1 MSDSFSR
8 RRQQLWRDYQAL
20 GRTLRWLQRDG
31 PMVPGTLY
39 LLRRK
44 CGKPNC
50 RCARGELHASW
61 VLTRS
66 ESGHSRL
73 YVVPADQRGGLRPLT
88 REYRLWQ
95 LARAR
100 LVKQSAALVVWVDE
114 LAESRWQS
122 WPPACEHGPGTD

>member
-1 MSDSFSR
+1 MSEALSR

-20 GRTLRWLQRDG
+20 SRTLRVLQRDG

-50 RCARGELHASW
+50 RCAQGEWHASW

-66 ESGHSRL
+66 ESGRSRL
-73 YVVPADQRGGLRPLT
+73 YVVPADQRGRLRQWT

-100 LVKQSAALVVWVDE
+100 LVKQSAALVGLVDE

-122 WPPACEHGPGTD
+122 WPPASEHEPGTG

>member
-1 MSDSFSR
+1 MSDSLSR

-50 RCARGELHASW
+50 RCAQGELHASW

-66 ESGHSRL
+66 ESGRSRL
-73 YVVPADQRGGLRPLT
+73 YVVPANQRGRLRPLT

-100 LVKQSAALVVWVDE
+100 LVKQSAALVVRVDE

-122 WPPACEHGPGTD
+122 WPPASAHGPGTG